1 MQLHML
7 KKDKYRRDLARDAMD
22 TEGLKKFAD
31 EILSRID
38 NVDLKSYN
46 FDKDPDFGLRS
57 V

>member
-1 MQLHML
+1 ML

-38 NVDLKSYN
+38 KVDMKSYS
-46 FDKDPDFGLRS
+46 FDVDPDFNLRS

>member
-1 MQLHML
+1 ML

-38 NVDLKSYN
+38 NVDMKSFN
-46 FDKDPDFGLRS
+46 FDVDPDFNLRS